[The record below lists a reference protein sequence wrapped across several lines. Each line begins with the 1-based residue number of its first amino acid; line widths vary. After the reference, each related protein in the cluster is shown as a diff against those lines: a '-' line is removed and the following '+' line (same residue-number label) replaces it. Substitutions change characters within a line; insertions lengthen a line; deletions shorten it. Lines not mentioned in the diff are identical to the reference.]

1 MSSDSVAIRVQG
13 LRKCYQIYDSPRDRL
28 KQFVLPRLR
37 RLLRLPPKQYF
48 REFWALDG
56 VSFEVKKGETVG
68 IIGRNG
74 SGKSTLLQ
82 IICGTLALTEGQ
94 VETTGRIAALLELGS
109 GFNPEFSGRE
119 NVYMNA
125 AVLGLTEAEIDERF
139 DAIVEFADIGQFID
153 QPIKTY
159 SSGMVVR
166 LAFAVIAHVDADIL
180 VIDEALS
187 VGDVFFVQKCMR
199 FLRRFMEHG
208 TVLFVSHDTGAVL
221 NFCEKVVWLYE
232 GQMKA
237 VGEPKEITQA
247 YLEQLYAEQQGNG
260 AAETAPVAGA
270 GAAAEANASQEASAV
285 PAEATGSERAGVPA
299 MAAAGGAQRSGH
311 TDPLRDMRLD
321 FLNQTNLRN
330 DIEVFNFREDSQSFG
345 AGGVEIIDAA
355 FLDENGRRLAWV
367 VGGEYVELV
376 IRCIAHQDVY
386 SPIIGF
392 TVRDRLGQEVFVDN
406 TYLSYASNPL
416 EVKAQ
421 ETFEAR
427 FGFFMPRMP
436 TGDYTIS
443 VAVAEG
449 TQTDHVQH
457 QWRHDA
463 VAFQV
468 HASSVCLGLIGIPMQ
483 KIELAKT

>member
-1 MSSDSVAIRVQG
+1 MSSDDVAIRVRG

-28 KQFVLPRLR
+28 KQFILPRIR
-37 RLLRLPPKQYF
+37 RLLRLLPKQYF

-56 VSFEVKKGETVG
+56 VSFEVRKGETVG

-232 GQMKA
+232 GKMKA

-260 AAETAPVAGA
+260 APGAAPADAVAAGDATARAEAPPAQDTAGGDHGGGGA
-270 GAAAEANASQEASAV
+270 APGAAARV
-285 PAEATGSERAGVPA
+285 GR
-299 MAAAGGAQRSGH
+299 

-321 FLNQTNLRN
+321 FLNQTHLRN
-330 DIEVFNFREDSQSFG
+330 DIEIFNFRDDSQSFG

-355 FLDENGRRLAWV
+355 FMDEGGRRLAWV

-406 TYLSYASNPL
+406 TYLSYARNPL

-463 VAFQV
+463 IAFQV

-483 KIELAKT
+483 KIELAKV